1 MKQETRTTASK
12 LPRKKPSVKPA
23 VMESVESLQEILL
36 RERLTPRI
44 FIGAKGVNISRFNS
58 CKSK

>member
-1 MKQETRTTASK
+1 MKQEARTAASK
-12 LPRKKPSVKPA
+12 SPRKKPSVKPTA
-23 VMESVESLQEILL
+23 TESVESLQEILQ

-44 FIGAKGVNISRFNS
+44 FIGSKGVDISRFNS